1 MKGFILF
8 FLFCITLT
16 CVAAPVFDGR
26 QNPRAGIS
34 PSFLP
39 AEGLPPA
46 GAPASD
52 SLCAPASVHAP
63 ADALSRA
70 RQAEIFRPSALILP
84 GAIFTAG
91 AAGISWDFYAQN
103 INNPIRNYAG
113 GLWSQWGKTK
123 IDEYLQYAP
132 IVSFVV
138 LGALGAGD
146 HGFTEQLLAGAT
158 AYATMGALVN
168 GLKYTVC
175 EMRPDASRRNS
186 FPSGHSATAFMGAEL
201 VRIEYGPWW
210 GAGAYTVATSVALM
224 RVYNNR
230 HWFNDLLGG
239 AAIGILSAR
248 VAWWLLPW
256 ERRVLGQ
263 LFGCGSSDGP
273 AFTLLPF
280 AAPTFTSAIVPSSAN
295 QAFAPICVPCTPA
308 GPVSSSVMADP
319 VGHLS
324 AYGLSLSLRF

>member
-1 MKGFILF
+1 MKGFISF
-8 FLFCITLT
+8 FLFCLPLT
-16 CVAAPVFDGR
+16 CAAAPV
-26 QNPRAGIS
+26 
-34 PSFLP
+34 
-39 AEGLPPA
+39 
-46 GAPASD
+46 
-52 SLCAPASVHAP
+52 P
-63 ADALSRA
+63 ADSLSRA
-70 RQAEIFRPSALILP
+70 RQAETFRPSALILP

-103 INNPIRNYAG
+103 INIPIKDYAG
-113 GLWSQWGKTK
+113 GLRSQWDKTK

-132 IVSFVV
+132 IVSYAA
-138 LGALGAGD
+138 LGALGAGG

-158 AYATMGALVN
+158 AYTTMGALVN

-175 EMRPDASRRNS
+175 EMRPDGSRRNS

-210 GAGAYTVATSVALM
+210 GAGAYTVATGVALM

-248 VAWWLLPW
+248 VGYWLLPL

-273 AFTLLPF
+273 ALTLLPV
-280 AAPTFTSAIVPSSAN
+280 AAVPE
-295 QAFAPICVPCTPA
+295 
-308 GPVSSSVMADP
+308 GPSSVMADP
-319 VGHLS
+319 IGHLP
-324 AYGLSLSLRF
+324 AYGLSLSCRF